1 MAALHMGWASAGCAW
16 SFWLLLL
23 AAVGSISLSGAQDLP
38 PLRFNSEGTFKILQI
53 ADMHYGNGVK
63 TPCRDLEAKELR
75 TCSDRNTTLFVQ
87 RLLAAEKPDLV
98 VFTGDNIDFD
108 ASNATG
114 SMDEAFKPVIDAK
127 IPWAAVLGNHDH
139 ESNLPREDVMKYLTK
154 MDYSL
159 SRVLNP
165 SVEALLG
172 QEASQTPIQVNGV
185 GNYYLQVFG
194 PAGSDSANT
203 SLLNLYFLDTG
214 EYSKFSRVGGYDWIR
229 ASQILWYQLLAAK
242 LRGSAPEASTPTPA
256 LAYFHIPIPE
266 YESVLK
272 DSSMVL
278 GDKHEAVLSPLLNSG
293 FFTALLQAGDVR
305 ATFAGHDHTNDY
317 CGELMGIHLCYGG
330 GVGYHAYGKVGW
342 PRRARVVGASLR
354 SKKGVAKTTQEI
366 VTWKR
371 LDDSKMSKIDPQVLW
386 DTNARRWT
394 FGMKTGAVMSPLL
407 LILLTLV
414 ITACS
419 SCLFNTLYAK
429 YRRKVGIDEY
439 SRVTE
444 DIPLES
450 NYPIDSDNS
459 DDD

>member
-1 MAALHMGWASAGCAW
+1 MASAGCPL
-16 SFWLLLL
+16 SYLLLL
-23 AAVGSISLSGAQDLP
+23 VAVWGRNRLAAAQP
-38 PLRFNSEGTFKILQI
+38 AATTLRFNSEGTFKILQI
-53 ADMHYGNGVK
+53 ADMHYGNGAK
-63 TPCRDLEAKELR
+63 TSCRDLEAKVLR

-98 VFTGDNIDFD
+98 VLTGDNIDFD
-108 ASNATG
+108 ASNATR
-114 SMDEAFKPVIDAK
+114 SMDEAFQPVIDAK
-127 IPWAAVLGNHDH
+127 IPWAAILGNHDH
-139 ESNLPREDVMKYLTK
+139 ESSLPREDVMKYLTK

-159 SRVLNP
+159 SQVLNP
-165 SVEALLG
+165 SMESLLG
-172 QEASQTPIQVNGV
+172 QDASQTPIQVNGV

-194 PAGSDSANT
+194 PAGSDTGNT

-229 ASQILWYQLLAAK
+229 ASQVLWYQLLAAK
-242 LRGSAPEASTPTPA
+242 LLGSAPEASTPTPA

-272 DSSMVL
+272 DESKVL
-278 GDKHEAVLSPLLNSG
+278 GDKHEAVLSPLINSG

-305 ATFAGHDHTNDY
+305 GTFAGHDHTNDY

-354 SKKGVAKTTQEI
+354 TNKAIAKTTQEI

-371 LDDSKMSKIDPQVLW
+371 LDDSKMSRIDPQILYNA
-386 DTNARRWT
+386 NARRWT
-394 FGMKTGAVMSPLL
+394 FGMKSAGAVMSPLL